1 VRFLLV
7 VFSPV
12 FLFWYRLSSQLACPV
27 THLAADEVAVDASLF
42 EDLDL
47 EDLDEDGAAA
57 AAAAPSKSIF
67 LDEHF
72 SDED

>member
-1 VRFLLV
+1 M
-7 VFSPV
+7 
-12 FLFWYRLSSQLACPV
+12 
-27 THLAADEVAVDASLF
+27 DASLF